1 MIKENIF
8 VQAEIL
14 RAEMMQQQFRQQ
26 INESLGSKTDVCCF
40 CTCSVTIIY
49 QKMLQIQ
56 MLMHLTKILGF
67 CVPPCTQGLVHHLL
81 TKQKSHL
88 SLSFGL

>member
-1 MIKENIF
+1 MIKENTF

-14 RAEMMQQQFRQQ
+14 RVEMIQQQFRQQ
-26 INESLGSKTDVCCF
+26 INQSLGAKTDVCCF
-40 CTCSVTIIY
+40 CTCSVRCIY

-67 CVPPCTQGLVHHLL
+67 HVPPCTQGLVHHLL